1 MGSSLKNWVIFQI
14 AVNLKVAID
23 TVVSFIFTY
32 FELGQSKDVVKLK
45 LGSNK
50 APQKSFLG
58 CT

>member
-32 FELGQSKDVVKLK
+32 ELGQSKDVVK
-45 LGSNK
+45 
-50 APQKSFLG
+50 
-58 CT
+58 